1 MVGVAKHFPGHGGVI
16 ADSHLELPED
26 HRSRADLYDDLLPY
40 ERLVAAG
47 HVAGVMVAHVRY
59 PAVDPAVASLS
70 PHWMRQVL
78 RGELGFRGVV
88 FSDDLSMKALDGEG
102 GLPERA
108 AASLRA
114 GADMVLVCN
123 DPAGADRVRAA
134 LAGHADP
141 AGQARLASLRP
152 RRPTGDADPR
162 GGREWDR
169 VTAALAAALDRP
181 GLSLDG

>member
-1 MVGVAKHFPGHGGVI
+1 
-16 ADSHLELPED
+16 
-26 HRSRADLYDDLLPY
+26 
-40 ERLVAAG
+40 
-47 HVAGVMVAHVRY
+47 
-59 PAVDPAVASLS
+59 
-70 PHWMRQVL
+70 MRQVL

-152 RRPTGDADPR
+152 RRSTGDADAR

-169 VTAALAAALDRP
+169 VTAALTAALDGS